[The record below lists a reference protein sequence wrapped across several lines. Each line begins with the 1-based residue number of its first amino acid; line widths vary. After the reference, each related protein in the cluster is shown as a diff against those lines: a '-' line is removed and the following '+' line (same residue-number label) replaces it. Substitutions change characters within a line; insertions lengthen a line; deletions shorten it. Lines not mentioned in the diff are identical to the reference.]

1 MFWTMKK
8 AGYRAVQVGLG
19 LAMRVIPWQKPVL
32 VEHPGAIGALPAALA
47 EDGLHKVLVVTDR
60 GVLRAG
66 LVNRIYKELER
77 AGVAVEVFSDVHA
90 NPTIPDILGGLRRYR
105 AFDCEGVIALGGGS
119 AMDASKMIAALV
131 ALPEDRSASWAD
143 FFR

>member
-1 MFWTMKK
+1 MFWTMKE

-105 AFDCEGVIALGGGS
+105 ALTAR
-119 AMDASKMIAALV
+119 A
-131 ALPEDRSASWAD
+131 
-143 FFR
+143 